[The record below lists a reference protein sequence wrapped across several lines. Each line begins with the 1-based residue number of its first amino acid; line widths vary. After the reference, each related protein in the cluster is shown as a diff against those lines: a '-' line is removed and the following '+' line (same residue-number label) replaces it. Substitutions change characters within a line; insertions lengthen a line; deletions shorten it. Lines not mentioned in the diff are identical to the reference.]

1 MRLTKKFCADLI
13 STRNR
18 VPISCAENEGTIN
31 ALSKEVKIPRTTLQ
45 TWKDRRWLHVI
56 RQMPGIRGQ
65 IIYWANAQELDRL
78 RRLRQTKWHFGDP
91 PLPEH
96 LTKPLIDASSE

>member
-1 MRLTKKFCADLI
+1 MRLTKKFFADLI

-91 PLPEH
+91 SLPEH